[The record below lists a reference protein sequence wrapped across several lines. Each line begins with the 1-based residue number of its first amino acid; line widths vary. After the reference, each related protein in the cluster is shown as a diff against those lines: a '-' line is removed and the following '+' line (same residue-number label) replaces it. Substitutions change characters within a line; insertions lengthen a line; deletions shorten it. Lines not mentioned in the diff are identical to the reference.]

1 MTSKWGYL
9 KDENMYKYLDVYCIP
24 YHHSDNMRTNMIS
37 CHSQRAQQFLIVN
50 GTEMRW
56 SWFKV
61 DVLYFTDD
69 EEESPKK
76 KKKKDKKR
84 KSEGMDTTQEAE
96 GEVPR

>member
-1 MTSKWGYL
+1 
-9 KDENMYKYLDVYCIP
+9 
-24 YHHSDNMRTNMIS
+24 
-37 CHSQRAQQFLIVN
+37 
-50 GTEMRW
+50 MRW